1 MVGGFFSLLIGYF
14 VFLIMTYREGNKVWK
29 QEANNR
35 NKNKQYA
42 IEHNRPVWFYGYYK
56 DKQIYIE
63 TKSGREVFEGMDK
76 YGLKRWC
83 YTNTNRPMQYPED
96 KRIIESLNRNKSIA
110 LKEKRKWCIAENF
123 WDDSIID
130 IKGKTI
136 ISDVYLDD
144 YGIDNN
150 LNQRIYLKNM
160 RPYQLYLLGT
170 SGTEFDYFP
179 LIKKQYL
186 IRFGNLQFFNYKT
199 QHCISD
205 KQLHSNY
212 YWSKWYAI
220 TEEEYLE
227 LTQPIQ
233 KEYYNKF
240 NTSNCLKSLKSI
252 NMEDIAYGKGINKI
266 DWELDNCGIVKAF
279 DNNGNFIGN

>member
-83 YTNTNRPMQYPED
+83 YTNTNRPMQYAED

-110 LKEKRKWCIAENF
+110 LKEKRKWCIAEKF

-150 LNQRIYLKNM
+150 LNQRVYLKNM

-233 KEYYNKF
+233 KEYYHGENG
-240 NTSNCLKSLKSI
+240 I
-252 NMEDIAYGKGINKI
+252 QVGKKT
-266 DWELDNCGIVKAF
+266 
-279 DNNGNFIGN
+279 